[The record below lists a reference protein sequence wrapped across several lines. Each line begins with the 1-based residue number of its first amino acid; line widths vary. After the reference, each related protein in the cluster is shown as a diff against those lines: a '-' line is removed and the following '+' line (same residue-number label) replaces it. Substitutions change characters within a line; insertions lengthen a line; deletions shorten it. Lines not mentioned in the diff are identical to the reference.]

1 MIRELWE
8 DEIRGE
14 GFGES
19 KFKLYE
25 SNEGLREDDA
35 NPYFVVWLHGM
46 HCGMIGPKDLKTMQW
61 RLQRRVIFMVPLSPR
76 PCDGLSFNWGCAF
89 TKQQNKKLL
98 EILLRK
104 SAAEF
109 AEEGSWS
116 KELGFV
122 FGHLHYNFLNALT
135 EKINE
140 LSSEFN
146 AERIIAMGYS
156 MGGFGAIQ
164 LGCFAP
170 ELFDA
175 VVSVAGYGMGTSE
188 PNSGYGAPQPVSGE
202 IFDLFLEREACKL
215 ARVPVVLAVH
225 APSDMCSSFR
235 DVSAIIQKTQET
247 AWDTW
252 ERSTAKLVRVPD
264 GMANSDHPG
273 KKRKSNHGYFN
284 CTLLHNGS
292 EKMLW
297 RELRRLVDR
306 APQRGGDSM
315 DWEPERG
322 WGRSRRWSRMYEDP
336 PNSRSW
342 GWCPT

>member
-1 MIRELWE
+1 MRHMLAALTCFLRHTNALEISVE
-8 DEIRGE
+8 DISHRKSQGQNCAVQNFVHIIYLYILILIYFQSKIISMFIYISRGRHQHVVICT
-14 GFGES
+14 
-19 KFKLYE
+19 
-25 SNEGLREDDA
+25 NA
-35 NPYFVVWLHGM
+35 N
-46 HCGMIGPKDLKTMQW
+46 
-61 RLQRRVIFMVPLSPR
+61 VPE
-76 PCDGLSFNWGCAF
+76 
-89 TKQQNKKLL
+89 LL
-98 EILLRK
+98 EILLTK

>member
-98 EILLRK
+98 EILLTK

-116 KELGFV
+116 KDSWLKRLLGK
-122 FGHLHYNFLNALT
+122 GT
-135 EKINE
+135 CSKDP
-140 LSSEFN
+140 
-146 AERIIAMGYS
+146 GY
-156 MGGFGAIQ
+156 
-164 LGCFAP
+164 P
-170 ELFDA
+170 
-175 VVSVAGYGMGTSE
+175 
-188 PNSGYGAPQPVSGE
+188 
-202 IFDLFLEREACKL
+202 
-215 ARVPVVLAVH
+215 
-225 APSDMCSSFR
+225 
-235 DVSAIIQKTQET
+235 
-247 AWDTW
+247 
-252 ERSTAKLVRVPD
+252 
-264 GMANSDHPG
+264 
-273 KKRKSNHGYFN
+273 
-284 CTLLHNGS
+284 
-292 EKMLW
+292 
-297 RELRRLVDR
+297 
-306 APQRGGDSM
+306 
-315 DWEPERG
+315 
-322 WGRSRRWSRMYEDP
+322 DP
-336 PNSRSW
+336 PNPRLDTQKFFESGRSL
-342 GWCPT
+342 GLCSVTCTTIF